1 MNTCKKTS
9 TKVSWYS
16 TFVDVFFVAVLI
28 FKGIIAFN
36 HLVFAKLN
44 AFVMIGFL

>member
-1 MNTCKKTS
+1 MNTCKKHQQKSVGTRLLLMS
-9 TKVSWYS
+9 
-16 TFVDVFFVAVLI
+16 FFVAVLI